1 MRNEKYLFL
10 FCCVSC
16 AVVCSM
22 TLNLFS
28 PRCLSNNAHILDRRL
43 LWLNLWSWLLRWR
56 LLMLMLILLLVLML
70 ALLML
75 IGLRVCI
82 RLRRAHSILFLRVVA
97 LVVVMMVILGLLLV
111 VLPRVERSG

>member
-1 MRNEKYLFL
+1 MRKEKYFFP
-10 FCCVSC
+10 FCCVSY
-16 AVVCSM
+16 ATVCSL

-28 PRCLSNNAHILDRRL
+28 PWCLSNNAHILDRRL
-43 LWLNLWSWLLRWR
+43 LRLNLLSWLLRWR

-75 IGLRVCI
+75 IGLHVCI

-97 LVVVMMVILGLLLV
+97 LVVVMVILGLLLV
-111 VLPRVERSG
+111 VLARVEHSG